1 MLTMGVFDGIKK
13 IFNDIGKFFEKNYSE
28 PFFWII
34 IFVALLAISLY
45 VISELADK

>member
-1 MLTMGVFDGIKK
+1 MLVMGIFDEIKK
-13 IFNDIGKFFEKNYSE
+13 VFNDIGKFVEKNYSE

-34 IFVALLAISLY
+34 LFVVLLAVSLY